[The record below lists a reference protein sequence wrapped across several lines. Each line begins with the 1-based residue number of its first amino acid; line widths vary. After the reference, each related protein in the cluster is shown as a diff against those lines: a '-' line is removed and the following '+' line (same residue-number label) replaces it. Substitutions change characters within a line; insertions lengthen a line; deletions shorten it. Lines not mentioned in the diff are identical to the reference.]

1 MTDHAA
7 VNQETWNDVVS
18 FYEDE
23 SMFGRRWQALA
34 PLRHLVKKIAT
45 SERAKK
51 FRAGQSM
58 FTLCISTTPY
68 HGLEEKDPCVCVDE
82 INALRLINDEAPKF
96 EIAYW
101 PDTRCAT
108 EKYVCSEDNVL
119 EVLDQVLD
127 KLWEATKAGA

>member
-1 MTDHAA
+1 MSNRTAA
-7 VNQETWNDVVS
+7 VNQETWNDIVK
-18 FYEDE
+18 FYYEDE
-23 SMFGRRWQALA
+23 FFFGKHWQSLA
-34 PLRHLVKKIAT
+34 PLRHLVKKIAA

-68 HGLEEKDPCVCVDE
+68 HGLKEKDPFVCVDV
-82 INALRLINDEAPKF
+82 LRSIKDEAPGF

-101 PDTRCAT
+101 SDLQCAT
-108 EKYVCSEDNVL
+108 EKHVCSEENAL

-127 KLWEATKAGA
+127 KLWRATEAST